1 MKTSDESLLRRTVTA
16 QLSEDEHALFVLACD
31 HGDLD
36 PFARQ
41 IYHARER
48 GQFIIQATIDGLR
61 LSAERTGQYTGQ
73 LGPEWCGPDGIWK
86 EIWTETTPPTAARVG
101 IRRADF
107 ADPIW
112 GKALYSEFYQDTE
125 FWRGMPTNQLA
136 KCAEA
141 LGFRKAF
148 PAKFSGL
155 YTPEEMDKAQA
166 ATVAKYATVQGGGA
180 DGARN
185 GALEFGAKPTIQTA
199 NRLHPPDLSGT
210 SSGPTL
216 ISSESANR
224 TPRRNARDI
233 PEPGEHPSAKVV
245 PPALQPFIQA
255 GGAIP
260 YKQQVA
266 GFDFIKSQLQDKLG
280 HEEGARIFN
289 SIRFRLPR
297 TFRTKEECQAAT
309 LRAWLEMWS
318 FVEQGRE
325 AA

>member
-1 MKTSDESLLRRTVTA
+1 VKPSDEKLLRNTLTA
-16 QLSEDEHALFVLACD
+16 NLTEDEHALFVLACD
-31 HGDLD
+31 RSELD

-41 IYHARER
+41 IYFAKD
-48 GQFIIQATIDGLR
+48 GGKLVIQATIDGLR
-61 LSAERTGQYTGQ
+61 LSAERTKQYTGQ
-73 LGPEWCGPDGIWK
+73 LGPEWCGTDGIWK

-112 GKALYSEFYQDTE
+112 GKALYSEFVQDSE
-125 FWRGMPTNQLA
+125 FWRGMPVNQLA

-148 PAKFSGL
+148 PQQFSGL
-155 YTPEEMDKAQA
+155 YTPEEMEKAEAKSLRVVSAQA
-166 ATVAKYATVQGGGA
+166 
-180 DGARN
+180 RN
-185 GALEFGAKPTIQTA
+185 DRAPLAGSKLPLEMPVRGDV
-199 NRLHPPDLSGT
+199 DLR
-210 SSGPTL
+210 P
-216 ISSESANR
+216 
-224 TPRRNARDI
+224 I
-233 PEPGEHPSAKVV
+233 PAP
-245 PPALQPFIQA
+245 LQPFIEP

-260 YKQQVA
+260 YKNQTA
-266 GFDFIKSQLQDKLG
+266 GFEFIRAELQDKLG
-280 HEEGARIFN
+280 HEEGTRVFN

-297 TFRTKEECQAAT
+297 VFPTKEACQAAT